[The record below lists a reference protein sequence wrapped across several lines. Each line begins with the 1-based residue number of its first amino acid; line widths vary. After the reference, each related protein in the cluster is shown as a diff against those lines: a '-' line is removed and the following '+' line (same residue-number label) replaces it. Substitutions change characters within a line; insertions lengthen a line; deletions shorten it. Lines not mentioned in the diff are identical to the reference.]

1 MLIYKS
7 NQMSSQRK
15 MEKIR
20 LSEYVPGGCG
30 REKSVQY
37 PIEINIPSLPPTDLF
52 SSSVCRVKYEIQV
65 CISDRNKF
73 QISQMAP
80 KTHQLECLKWKSLTK
95 LTVHLRLNIAR
106 ESHSVFE
113 FVKGFLTHTNS

>member
-20 LSEYVPGGCG
+20 LSEHVPGGCG

-37 PIEINIPSLPPTDLF
+37 PIEIDVPSLPPTDLT

-65 CISDRNKF
+65 GI
-73 QISQMAP
+73 
-80 KTHQLECLKWKSLTK
+80 
-95 LTVHLRLNIAR
+95 
-106 ESHSVFE
+106 
-113 FVKGFLTHTNS
+113 